1 MLYYQADIEK
11 RLEEERKERL
21 QKQEEMSGAIG
32 DISSDLTKLEK
43 RHDIS
48 EENISQLED
57 RQSDLE
63 TIVSS
68 VKDEQAGLASEV
80 GALKIEQTRLDSRV
94 KALEE
99 GSLNAT
105 ADTKIF
111 QVPCR
116 NPCFC
121 GRDSELDAIAAQL
134 KNTGNGCVH
143 SVICGLGGVGK
154 TSLAV
159 EFLCRHEGEYPGG
172 IFWISGE
179 NNNIFHRSLSELAR
193 QIGTFENDFS
203 SSFSRTLDWQR
214 RREES
219 WCLVVDNLDELEMST
234 DMHKLVTGNTRLVVT
249 LS

>member
-1 MLYYQADIEK
+1 MGCPVDKDLVKLISVQVANLEKQVENIRNTSTDEAKKIWDALQTIRDEIDEYDKRIADIEK

-21 QKQEEMSGAIG
+21 QKREEMSGAIG
-32 DISSDLTKLEK
+32 DISSDVTKLEK
-43 RHDIS
+43 RQDIS

-57 RQSDLE
+57 RQSDLQ
-63 TIVSS
+63 TTVSS

-80 GALKIEQTRLDSRV
+80 GALKIEQIWLDSRV
-94 KALEE
+94 RALEE

-111 QVPCR
+111 QVPSR

-121 GRDSELDAIAAQL
+121 GRDSELETIAAQL

-172 IFWISGE
+172 IFWISGR
-179 NNNIFHRSLSELAR
+179 NNNIFQRS
-193 QIGTFENDFS
+193 F
-203 SSFSRTLDWQR
+203 QR
-214 RREES
+214 VS
-219 WCLVVDNLDELEMST
+219 ASNWNF
-234 DMHKLVTGNTRLVVT
+234 
-249 LS
+249 